1 MEQYG
6 RRLCLRIDDVP
17 TVNSKSSDDASK
29 SVKSQFRETKMGFP
43 KAVEHCAHRTGPN
56 YLDKILNKTCKRI
69 IARFTTFQ
77 HRTMFYRAKKK
88 LKERVKVKLDLT
100 KSRFA
105 LLKKAN
111 NHVKEVP
118 TIKLCYAD
126 VNCCVKV
133 KFNNESQKDQFF
145 SSFHD
150 LCDTVDIEV

>member
-1 MEQYG
+1 
-6 RRLCLRIDDVP
+6 
-17 TVNSKSSDDASK
+17 
-29 SVKSQFRETKMGFP
+29 MGIP
-43 KAVEHCAHRTGPN
+43 KAVEHGAHRIGPN

-77 HRTMFYRAKKK
+77 HRAMFYRTKKK

-105 LLKKAN
+105 LLKKAD
-111 NHVKEVP
+111 VP
-118 TIKLCYAD
+118 TINLCYAD

-133 KFNNESQKDQFF
+133 KFNNESQEDQFF

-150 LCDTVDIEV
+150 LCDTVDTEV